1 MENDEGVMIRI
12 VYDPYTV
19 NNIVIAVCIASL
31 PNSRKVG
38 QINWQQIITDR
49 DVLEA
54 AQPYVAYEQKSWR
67 NGWGVVNLDTTLNN
81 RFGRLVKAI
90 VKASY
95 GRNPQELSDAAD

>member
-49 DVLEA
+49 DV
-54 AQPYVAYEQKSWR
+54 WR
-67 NGWGVVNLDTTLNN
+67 QHNHMLPMNKRVGEMDGGVVNLDTTLNN